1 MDAWTRSGN
10 DFNNH
15 GERTWQVGAEYDLG
29 GVSLLGAS
37 LDGFKVMALYK
48 QGNFD
53 AVNPFSGQKTDVW
66 ERQNEYRV
74 YYRFD
79 EKEYAGLSVGLIY
92 IDYRIDH
99 DFVALVYA
107 QPNNVDSGS
116 EDRV

>member
-37 LDGFKVMALYK
+37 LDGFKVMALYT

-53 AVNPFSGQKTDVW
+53 AVNPFCGQKTAVW
-66 ERQNEYRV
+66 ASQHESRV
-74 YYRFD
+74 FFRFD
-79 EKEYAGLSVGLIY
+79 DIYYSGLSFAFISFSYLF
-92 IDYRIDH
+92 D
-99 DFVALVYA
+99 
-107 QPNNVDSGS
+107 
-116 EDRV
+116 